1 MDFDQG
7 LNNAVKKLR
16 EALGDDAE
24 KQPTVER
31 LLTSSQI
38 ENVPING
45 RNVLDL
51 AQLEPRIQ
59 ILDAPN
65 FGEGKD
71 GFSSIS
77 FGVRFDRTARIEVD
91 GVHVS
96 EEILG
101 PHNHERPS
109 KRHSGVSAQPI
120 QHGPF
125 HRADHV
131 GRCNV
136 TTRSES
142 DDIHG
147 EPFSFFRDSLLVSAR
162 WLGMQSRHIS

>member
-59 ILDAPN
+59 IQDAPN
-65 FGEGKD
+65 FSEGKD

-101 PHNHERPS
+101 PITTNVQA
-109 KRHSGVSAQPI
+109 SGI
-120 QHGPF
+120 QEF
-125 HRADHV
+125 QLSQSSMDLSTELTTSDA
-131 GRCNV
+131 V
-136 TTRSES
+136 T
-142 DDIHG
+142 
-147 EPFSFFRDSLLVSAR
+147 
-162 WLGMQSRHIS
+162 